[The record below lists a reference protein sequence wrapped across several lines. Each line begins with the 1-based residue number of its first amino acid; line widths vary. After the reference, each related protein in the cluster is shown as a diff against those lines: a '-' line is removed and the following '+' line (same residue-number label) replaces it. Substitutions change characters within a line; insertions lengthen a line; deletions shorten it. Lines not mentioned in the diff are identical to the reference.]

1 MAKSISTFVVKSL
14 TAATAALAIGSV
26 FSVASAQ
33 PQEPGSRYEM
43 NHKKGDF
50 HHKGHHF
57 KKHHKA
63 AIVIPGFGPASKA
76 LVEDL
81 KLNDD
86 QKSKL
91 EAALGSKKELR
102 KDHREQFKKVFELR
116 KQQIDSGK
124 LDPQPLLAAEKEL
137 REEMQ
142 KVHSEKQAQW
152 LALWDTF
159 SDDQKATV
167 AKYYKE
173 RTDKWEE
180 RKAKREERKEKRME
194 KQAEKAAEKTET
206 KS

>member
-26 FSVASAQ
+26 FTVASAH
-33 PQEPGSRYEM
+33 PQELGHKHEM
-43 NHKKGDF
+43 SHKKGDSR
-50 HHKGHHF
+50 HGHHF
-57 KKHHKA
+57 KRHHKA

-86 QKSKL
+86 QKAKL
-91 EAALGSKKELR
+91 ETALDSKKELR

-142 KVHSEKQAQW
+142 KVHGEKQAQW

-173 RTDKWEE
+173 RADKWEE

-194 KQAEKAAEKTET
+194 KQAEKAAEKTEA